1 MNMNMN
7 MNPGLKNSP
16 LIKLA
21 LRKLVVNNEKQKMW
35 QVMEKWKLHR
45 EHGEK
50 AKIPPT
56 ALAWGVCAG
65 QRSA

>member
-1 MNMNMN
+1 MNMN

-35 QVMEKWKLHR
+35 QLMEKWKLHR
-45 EHGEK
+45 EHGER

-56 ALAWGVCAG
+56 ALA
-65 QRSA
+65 